1 MGSGDPIG
9 SNRLAK
15 MPLVPATPAGSDIVS
30 RAASILAQEAWPAA
44 ARTLA
49 ASLGPAVASAPLSG
63 PALAPLSGP
72 ASAPWSGPALAP
84 LSGPALSP
92 LSGPASAPLSGPAGL
107 PTLEAAPDIDRLRR
121 QAHDLIETFLA
132 VLSPKGPPPD
142 DRVPLLRAA
151 AAVSAGN
158 EARVTV
164 KVVNEEDAPAR
175 VSLYSTNLVADA
187 GYDIPSMRITCSP
200 RSATIPP
207 RGEAVFEVKIA
218 VPAQAPAGFYSGL
231 VQATGTL
238 YVKAVISVEV
248 K

>member
-1 MGSGDPIG
+1 MGSGDQIG
-9 SNRLAK
+9 SSRLAR
-15 MPLVPATPAGSDIVS
+15 MPPVPAPLAGSDIVS

-44 ARTLA
+44 ARALA
-49 ASLGPAVASAPLSG
+49 ASLGPPIASA
-63 PALAPLSGP
+63 
-72 ASAPWSGPALAP
+72 
-84 LSGPALSP
+84 P
-92 LSGPASAPLSGPAGL
+92 LSGPASAPLSGPASAPLSGL
-107 PTLEAAPDIDRLRR
+107 GSAPLSGLGSAPLSGSSGFPALEAAPDLDRLRR

-132 VLSPKGPPPD
+132 AFSPRGPAPD

-151 AAVSAGN
+151 AAVSAGS

-164 KVVNEEDAPAR
+164 KVVNEEDAPSG

-187 GYDIPSMRITCSP
+187 GYDIPSMRVTCSP
-200 RSATIPP
+200 RSTTIPP

-218 VPAQAPAGFYSGL
+218 VPAQAPAGVYSGL